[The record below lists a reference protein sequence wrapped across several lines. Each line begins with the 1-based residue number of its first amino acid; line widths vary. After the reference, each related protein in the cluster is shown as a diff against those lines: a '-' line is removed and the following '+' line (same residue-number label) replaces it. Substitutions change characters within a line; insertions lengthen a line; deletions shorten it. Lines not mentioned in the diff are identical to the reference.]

1 MGEISRAMAEMRGP
15 RTKAEWDAYHALP
28 QWEVTAR
35 MSRMARF
42 RVHAPTAAEA
52 AAAVTEGRNGVGS
65 LDDLYDPGDLE
76 IDEITGTRQV

>member
-1 MGEISRAMAEMRGP
+1 MSDQQGP

-35 MSRMARF
+35 MSRTARF

-65 LDDLYDPGDLE
+65 LDDLYDPGGLE
-76 IDEITGTRQV
+76 LEAIISTEPAG